1 MAKKQTRR
9 AISVNGRA
17 YKAAKKEA
25 DRRGVTLAA
34 LVELGFAALG
44 VAIDPHPQQ
53 TPKMVRKSVKRRR
66 ESIAKRLPSRERQLL
81 GDGFANAHGFA

>member
-9 AISVNGRA
+9 AISVNGKA

-25 DRRGVTLAA
+25 DRRGVTLAG

-44 VAIDPHPQQ
+44 IVIEPHPQQ
-53 TPKMVRKSVKRRR
+53 TPKLVKANKKRRR
-66 ESIAKRLPSRERQLL
+66 KSMAARLPSRERQLL
-81 GDGFANAHGFA
+81 GDEFANANGFA

>member
-34 LVELGFAALG
+34 LAELGFAALG
-44 VAIDPHPQQ
+44 IEIEPHPQQ
-53 TPKMVRKSVKRRR
+53 TPKLANANAKRRR
-66 ESIAKRLPSRERQLL
+66 ESVAAKLPSRERQLL
-81 GDGFANAHGFA
+81 GDGFADAHGFA